1 MKTEIKTLLVPVDFT
16 EKSNNAVTMA
26 VHMAGRHEARIILFH
41 HFSNYY
47 IIDRTGKQAVGTDTV
62 QENFALAEKGLRE
75 MKHSAE
81 KQNPLLKVDSV
92 IGNSTM
98 IDSLNECIV
107 SENVDLVVAG
117 TSGKQRIREFFLGS
131 ASYEILTG
139 AHCSVLLVPE
149 NCHTYDF
156 EKILVPVRV
165 TEHLHEK
172 MVLSQTIARKN
183 NAKISLLGVCKEED
197 ADRIKAAY
205 DALWET
211 LSKGIIEYSTSFLL
225 TKDKALQISR
235 FSKIDHADII
245 ILNYHD
251 ENNWKSLFSENF
263 FKQVINL
270 TDIPLF
276 FMKDTAGIKN
286 TTAGENKVNN
296 NAGFDITL
304 PNPG

>member
-16 EKSNNAVTMA
+16 EKSSNAVTMA

-62 QENFALAEKGLRE
+62 QENFAMAEKGLRE
-75 MKHSAE
+75 LKHSIE
-81 KQNPLLKVDSV
+81 KQDPLLRVDSI
-92 IGNSTM
+92 IGNSSL
-98 IDSLNECIV
+98 IDSMNEYII
-107 SENVDLVVAG
+107 SENVDLVIAG
-117 TSGKQRIREFFLGS
+117 TSGRQRIKELFLGS

-139 AHCSVLLVPE
+139 VHCSVLLVPE
-149 NCHTYDF
+149 KCHTYDF
-156 EKILVPVRV
+156 GKVLVPVRV

-197 ADRIKAAY
+197 AGRIKEAY

-211 LSKGIIEYSTSFLL
+211 LSRGIIEYSTSFLL

-235 FSKIDHADII
+235 FSKIDQADII

-276 FMKDTAGIKN
+276 FLKDTSRTEKIVPEEK
-286 TTAGENKVNN
+286 NN